1 MVPETLE
8 AFKDTLVKATPSVDW
23 SQALQSI
30 WWAAKGNW
38 NASHDIAQDLHTKI
52 GSRIHAYLHRLEG
65 DDWNA
70 GYWYRQANVPFPKCS
85 LEGELQKLIE
95 SVLEH

>member
-23 SQALQSI
+23 PPALQSI
-30 WWAAKGNW
+30 WWAAKGDW

-70 GYWYRQANVPFPKCS
+70 GYWYRQANESFPKCNF
-85 LEGELQKLIE
+85 EEELQKLME
-95 SVLEH
+95 FVLER